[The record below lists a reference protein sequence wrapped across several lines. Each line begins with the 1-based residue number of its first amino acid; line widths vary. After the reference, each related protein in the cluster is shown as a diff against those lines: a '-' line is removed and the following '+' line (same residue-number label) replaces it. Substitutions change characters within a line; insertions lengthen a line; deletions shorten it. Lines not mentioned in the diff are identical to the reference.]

1 MKQKTVIIIA
11 VAVFVLFLVMVG
23 IGFFVMWEKI
33 GRLAPPEEIQEE
45 EVVEG
50 DVGRSEMGPIYPLE
64 TFIVN
69 LADAGEPRYL
79 KITVNLELEES
90 DAEEEVDRR
99 LPQIRDLFLSLLPT
113 KKSEQLQNMEGKQAV
128 KDELVENLN
137 AILQTGQVSQI
148 YFTDFVIQ

>member
-1 MKQKTVIIIA
+1 MKQKTMIMIA
-11 VAVFVLFLVMVG
+11 AAIFVLFLIMVG

-33 GRLAPPEEIQEE
+33 GRLAPPEENPEE
-45 EVVEG
+45 EMVEE
-50 DVGRSEMGPIYPLE
+50 DVGRSEIGPIFPLE

-69 LADAGEPRYL
+69 LADEGEPRYL
-79 KITVNLELEES
+79 KITVTLELEES
-90 DAEEEVDRR
+90 DTEDEVNRR

-137 AILQTGQVSQI
+137 TMLQTGRVSQI